1 MISKLSQ
8 VHPNARIGNNVTIE
22 AFATIEEDVVI
33 GDNCWI
39 GPNVVLM
46 NSTRLGNNCK
56 IFPGAVIGAVP
67 QDLKYKGEASTT
79 EIGDNTVIRE
89 YATINRG
96 TADRMKTKVGNNC
109 LIMAYA
115 HVAHD
120 SFIGN
125 HVIIANY
132 TGITGHV
139 TVEDFA
145 IIEGL
150 SGTQQFVTIGAH
162 CFIAGGSLIRK
173 SVPPFIRCAREPLQ
187 YIGVNIV
194 GLTRRGVSKESI
206 KNIEDIYRI
215 IFVRGYSLTKAIEA
229 VETECPD
236 TPERSQILSFIKNE
250 KEGIVKG
257 I

>member
-1 MISKLSQ
+1 MISKLAHI
-8 VHPNARIGNNVTIE
+8 HPNAQLGKNVTIE
-22 AFATIEEDVVI
+22 PFTSISADVII
-33 GDNCWI
+33 GDNTWV
-39 GPNVVLM
+39 GPNAVIM
-46 NSTRLGNNCK
+46 DGARIGTDCK
-56 IFPGAVIGAVP
+56 IFPGAVISGTP
-67 QDLKYKGEASTT
+67 QDLKYKGEPSLTI
-79 EIGDNTVIRE
+79 IGNHTIIRE
-89 YATINRG
+89 YVTINKG
-96 TADRMKTKVGNNC
+96 TVDKMETRVGDNC
-109 LIMAYA
+109 LVMAYA
-115 HVAHD
+115 HLAHD
-120 SFIGN
+120 SLVGN

-139 TVEDFA
+139 TVEDYA

-150 SGTQQFVTIGAH
+150 SGTQQFITIGAH

-194 GLTRRGVSKESI
+194 GLTRRGLSKESI

-215 IFVRGYSLTKAIEA
+215 IFVRGYSLSKAIDA
-229 VETECPD
+229 VEAECPD
-236 TPERSQILSFIKNE
+236 SAERTQILNFIRNE